1 MVFLRGPST
10 SHHTY
15 TRTQPHV
22 TAGGGRGKLS
32 TVSGNQATDA
42 KQAPGLTSKEWSI
55 VVNAGTIVAITGIG
69 TFMWQVIER
78 LHQAEVARIKG
89 EAETAQRLDKAE
101 VARIKG
107 EAETAVAR
115 IKGEAET
122 AQRLDKAEVARIKGE
137 AETAV
142 ARIKGEAKG
151 DAARLEDKVENCRY
165 FVQALGTRDHEPLE
179 KALSQRQKEKEERSQ
194 AMATGESAGKERK
207 E

>member
-1 MVFLRGPST
+1 
-10 SHHTY
+10 
-15 TRTQPHV
+15 
-22 TAGGGRGKLS
+22 
-32 TVSGNQATDA
+32 VSGNQATDA

-78 LHQAEVARIKG
+78 LHQ
-89 EAETAQRLDKAE
+89 TE

-137 AETAV
+137 AETAQRLDKAEI

>member
-1 MVFLRGPST
+1 M
-10 SHHTY
+10 
-15 TRTQPHV
+15 
-22 TAGGGRGKLS
+22 
-32 TVSGNQATDA
+32 
-42 KQAPGLTSKEWSI
+42 
-55 VVNAGTIVAITGIG
+55 
-69 TFMWQVIER
+69 
-78 LHQAEVARIKG
+78 ARIKG

-101 VARIKG
+101 I
-107 EAETAVAR
+107 
-115 IKGEAET
+115 
-122 AQRLDKAEVARIKGE
+122 
-137 AETAV
+137 

>member
-101 VARIKG
+101 I
-107 EAETAVAR
+107 
-115 IKGEAET
+115 
-122 AQRLDKAEVARIKGE
+122 
-137 AETAV
+137 

>member
-1 MVFLRGPST
+1 MFLRGPST

-78 LHQAEVARIKG
+78 LHQGEVARIKG

-107 EAETAVAR
+107 QAEAE
-115 IKGEAET
+115 I
-122 AQRLDKAEVARIKGE
+122 
-137 AETAV
+137 

-179 KALSQRQKEKEERSQ
+179 KAVSQRQKEEEERSQ
-194 AMATGESAGKERK
+194 AMATGESVGKERK

>member
-107 EAETAVAR
+107 EAETAVAG

-122 AQRLDKAEVARIKGE
+122 AQRLDKAEI
-137 AETAV
+137 

>member
-89 EAETAQRLDKAE
+89 EAETA
-101 VARIKG
+101 
-107 EAETAVAR
+107 VAR

-137 AETAV
+137 AETAQRLDKAEI

>member
-1 MVFLRGPST
+1 M
-10 SHHTY
+10 
-15 TRTQPHV
+15 
-22 TAGGGRGKLS
+22 
-32 TVSGNQATDA
+32 SGNQATDA

-107 EAETAVAR
+107 EAETAVAG

-122 AQRLDKAEVARIKGE
+122 AQRLDKAEI
-137 AETAV
+137 

>member
-89 EAETAQRLDKAE
+89 EAETA
-101 VARIKG
+101 
-107 EAETAVAR
+107 VAR

-137 AETAV
+137 AETAQCLDKAEV
-142 ARIKGEAKG
+142 ARIKA
-151 DAARLEDKVENCRY
+151 
-165 FVQALGTRDHEPLE
+165 
-179 KALSQRQKEKEERSQ
+179 
-194 AMATGESAGKERK
+194 
-207 E
+207 

>member
-1 MVFLRGPST
+1 M
-10 SHHTY
+10 
-15 TRTQPHV
+15 
-22 TAGGGRGKLS
+22 
-32 TVSGNQATDA
+32 SGNQATDA

-89 EAETAQRLDKAE
+89 EAETAVARIKGEAETAQRLDKAE

-122 AQRLDKAEVARIKGE
+122 AQRLDKAEIARIKGE
-137 AETAV
+137 AETEI

-194 AMATGESAGKERK
+194 AMATGESAGKE
-207 E
+207 

>member
-1 MVFLRGPST
+1 MFLRGPST

-32 TVSGNQATDA
+32 TVSGNEATDA

-107 EAETAVAR
+107 EAETAQRLDKAEIAR
-115 IKGEAET
+115 IKGEAT
-122 AQRLDKAEVARIKGE
+122 
-137 AETAV
+137 
-142 ARIKGEAKG
+142 G

>member
-1 MVFLRGPST
+1 MFLRGPST

-107 EAETAVAR
+107 EAE
-115 IKGEAET
+115 AE
-122 AQRLDKAEVARIKGE
+122 I
-137 AETAV
+137 

-194 AMATGESAGKERK
+194 AMATGESAGKEQK

>member
-78 LHQAEVARIKG
+78 LHQGEVARIKG

-107 EAETAVAR
+107 QAEAE
-115 IKGEAET
+115 I
-122 AQRLDKAEVARIKGE
+122 
-137 AETAV
+137 

-179 KALSQRQKEKEERSQ
+179 KALSQRQKEEEERSQ
-194 AMATGESAGKERK
+194 AMATGESVGKERK

>member
-1 MVFLRGPST
+1 M
-10 SHHTY
+10 
-15 TRTQPHV
+15 
-22 TAGGGRGKLS
+22 
-32 TVSGNQATDA
+32 
-42 KQAPGLTSKEWSI
+42 TSKEWSI

-89 EAETAQRLDKAE
+89 EAETA

-107 EAETAVAR
+107 E
-115 IKGEAET
+115 GET
-122 AQRLDKAEVARIKGE
+122 AQRLDKAEI
-137 AETAV
+137 

-194 AMATGESAGKERK
+194 AMATGESAGKE
-207 E
+207 

>member
-1 MVFLRGPST
+1 MFLRGPST

-107 EAETAVAR
+107 EAETA
-115 IKGEAET
+115 
-122 AQRLDKAEVARIKGE
+122 QRLDKAEI
-137 AETAV
+137 

>member
-1 MVFLRGPST
+1 
-10 SHHTY
+10 
-15 TRTQPHV
+15 
-22 TAGGGRGKLS
+22 
-32 TVSGNQATDA
+32 VSGNQATDA

-78 LHQAEVARIKG
+78 LHQG
-89 EAETAQRLDKAE
+89 E

-115 IKGEAET
+115 IKGEAE
-122 AQRLDKAEVARIKGE
+122 VARIKGQAE
-137 AETAV
+137 AEI

-179 KALSQRQKEKEERSQ
+179 KALSQRQKEEEERSQ
-194 AMATGESAGKERK
+194 AMATGESVGKERK